1 MESMQRPGLMPWL
14 QNPQVSRL
22 AWGMGSAGLLLAGT
36 PLDSSPD
43 YLTAT
48 LSKDQSLVQWLQD
61 LSVDPVTIQT
71 VSKQCWL
78 SLTLSL
84 TPTNQ
89 GRCLTLSSSSPKVF
103 STTETFHAGRA
114 LSMLLSLDGWGN

>member
-1 MESMQRPGLMPWL
+1 MGSMQRPGLMPWL
-14 QNPQVSRL
+14 QSSQVSRL

-78 SLTLSL
+78 SLT
-84 TPTNQ
+84 PTNQ